1 LRKKAL
7 KIHRFDEVKAHNRA
21 LASLPLFAGFA
32 RGLLRRGKMPSK
44 ILAIRSDGLYRL
56 LDVSAYMTGS
66 AMTAA
71 FAPTLSA
78 RSAVPLTES
87 LSAPSG
93 AQNLLTLKNVR
104 QNYIA
109 EAVAVGVYALILA
122 AALTYSTTPQQAPA
136 EEPMELVME
145 APPPAVEE
153 PKPPEPEAVKPPE
166 PEVEEPPPPP
176 AAIEPAV
183 APVEPPKPKPKPKPV
198 AKPVEHKAPATPR
211 PVAAAPVRAAPAPA
225 GATPSAIA
233 NQIHM
238 RLARAAANAYPES
251 QKPRSARISYRVMVD
266 ASGHITSFSI
276 TPSGNPAFDGVAS
289 RLGGRIGT
297 VDPPGRPAAL
307 SGVINFAYR

>member
-1 LRKKAL
+1 
-7 KIHRFDEVKAHNRA
+7 
-21 LASLPLFAGFA
+21 
-32 RGLLRRGKMPSK
+32 
-44 ILAIRSDGLYRL
+44 
-56 LDVSAYMTGS
+56 
-66 AMTAA
+66 MTAA

-78 RSAVPLTES
+78 RSAVPQTECN
-87 LSAPSG
+87 SAPSG
-93 AQNLLTLKNVR
+93 AQNLLTLKSAR

-109 EAVAVGVYALILA
+109 EAVAVGVYALILV
-122 AALTYSTTPQQAPA
+122 AALTYTTSPQQAPA

-183 APVEPPKPKPKPKPV
+183 APVEPPKVIEPPKPKPKPKPV
-198 AKPVEHKAPATPR
+198 AKPVEHKVPATPR
-211 PVAAAPVRAAPAPA
+211 PVAAAPVRAAPVPA

-276 TPSGNPAFDGVAS
+276 SPSGNPAFDAVAS
-289 RLGGRIGT
+289 RLGGRIGA

>member
-1 LRKKAL
+1 MA
-7 KIHRFDEVKAHNRA
+7 
-21 LASLPLFAGFA
+21 
-32 RGLLRRGKMPSK
+32 SK
-44 ILAIRSDGLYRL
+44 ILAIKSDGLYRL
-56 LDVSAYMTGS
+56 LNVSAYMMGS

-87 LSAPSG
+87 LSASSG
-93 AQNLLTLKNVR
+93 AQNLLTLKSAR

-145 APPPAVEE
+145 APPPVVEE
-153 PKPPEPEAVKPPE
+153 PKPPEPEAIKPPE
-166 PEVEEPPPPP
+166 PEVEEPPPPPP

-183 APVEPPKPKPKPKPV
+183 APVEPPKVIEPPKPKPKPKPV

-211 PVAAAPVRAAPAPA
+211 PVAAAPVRAAPVPA

>member
-1 LRKKAL
+1 
-7 KIHRFDEVKAHNRA
+7 
-21 LASLPLFAGFA
+21 
-32 RGLLRRGKMPSK
+32 
-44 ILAIRSDGLYRL
+44 
-56 LDVSAYMTGS
+56 
-66 AMTAA
+66 MTAA

-78 RSAVPLTES
+78 RSAIPQTES
-87 LSAPSG
+87 FSPPSG
-93 AQNLLTLKNVR
+93 AQNLLTLKSAR

-145 APPPAVEE
+145 APPPVVEE
-153 PKPPEPEAVKPPE
+153 PKPPEPEAIKPPE
-166 PEVEEPPPPP
+166 PEVEEPPPPPP

-183 APVEPPKPKPKPKPV
+183 APVEPPKAIEPPKPKPKPKPV

-211 PVAAAPVRAAPAPA
+211 PVAAAPVRAAPVPA